1 MAFRAWRQL
10 SDQCCRSRERARPAG
25 LVAPERCR
33 SKMGQAVCAGPLRV
47 PGWGFAALE
56 LNHGAGLG
64 DRCHHPG
71 RTGGR
76 ASTCAPGCGAL
87 GRFSL
92 CLFCGFVCGANNVPL
107 MKLIFCE
114 PLMGSQMQQ
123 LKKHTPP
130 PFSKHLLLPTASYLL
145 FTWLFS
151 FFLLPKCKLHLD
163 KDVPSSSPGCWEIPT
178 T

>member
-1 MAFRAWRQL
+1 MPLQGTRSPGRAGGPGAPPVEDGTGGARRATQSPGL
-10 SDQCCRSRERARPAG
+10 GVCRARAESRG
-25 LVAPERCR
+25 GSRR
-33 SKMGQAVCAGPLRV
+33 SVPPPGQDRRKSEHPGSGMRGPGPLLPLPFLWLRL
-47 PGWGFAALE
+47 W
-56 LNHGAGLG
+56 
-64 DRCHHPG
+64 
-71 RTGGR
+71 
-76 ASTCAPGCGAL
+76 
-87 GRFSL
+87 
-92 CLFCGFVCGANNVPL
+92 ANNVPL